1 MPAKDGSSK
10 QEKDGSKKE
19 KKEKAAAPTEAAK
32 PTEVFFLPLFHLD
45 KRYSDGESPAFEGLP
60 SSNTLNFFNPLNLLK
75 KKVIKVH
82 HFKRRVTNT
91 WSRPLLICF

>member
-32 PTEVFFLPLFHLD
+32 PTEVLFLPSLHLD
-45 KRYSDGESPAFEGLP
+45 KRYSDKESPYKSAYDC
-60 SSNTLNFFNPLNLLK
+60 LL
-75 KKVIKVH
+75 
-82 HFKRRVTNT
+82 
-91 WSRPLLICF
+91 